1 MGSRNRNSTEQR
13 DNFLL
18 ETNFDDDGALTRAH
32 FDNNRISNNGGT
44 AETRPRAYRSN
55 YSIDRYSDAAKSYR
69 EGQSKVILSEQMHK
83 NILCLLI
90 KKHQTHWKW
99 QSDSGNC
106 CCCKLVCHS
115 KSMLNHTHFDIIFVL
130 CVFFSIHELLLV
142 SLAVLQDHTI
152 KLLLDCF

>member
-1 MGSRNRNSTEQR
+1 MGSRNRNSSEQR

-44 AETRPRAYRSN
+44 LETRPRAYRSN

-69 EGQSKVILSEQMHK
+69 EGQNKVILSEQMHQ

-90 KKHQTHWKW
+90 KKAPTH
-99 QSDSGNC
+99 
-106 CCCKLVCHS
+106 
-115 KSMLNHTHFDIIFVL
+115 
-130 CVFFSIHELLLV
+130 
-142 SLAVLQDHTI
+142 
-152 KLLLDCF
+152 